1 MNSKVLL
8 LPQMKLNHECRYE
21 WSILYRN
28 IRYDEVNQ
36 VDYDGKDIMF
46 DFNIGKVPM
55 KQIKTE
61 DVQAFV
67 DYVKQKIQ

>member
-1 MNSKVLL
+1 MVNSIIEILDM
-8 LPQMKLNHECRYE
+8 MKQP
-21 WSILYRN
+21 RN
-28 IRYDEVNQ
+28 LMAD
-36 VDYDGKDIMF
+36 MF
-46 DFNIGKVPM
+46 EFNIGKVPM

>member
-1 MNSKVLL
+1 M
-8 LPQMKLNHECRYE
+8 
-21 WSILYRN
+21 
-28 IRYDEVNQ
+28 NQ

-46 DFNIGKVPM
+46 EFNIGKVPM